1 MYCVAL
7 LALTATTM
15 LTPRVVEAQGSD
27 QFEIEE
33 IIVTA
38 RRRSERL
45 QDVPGSV
52 TVLSASVIEGAGI
65 RRPEGFIA
73 LTPGVTM
80 VNAASVADTQVN
92 IRGINGAR
100 DAETSFAYVLDGILH
115 TNPAAINREYT
126 NLQQVEIFK
135 GPQGAIY
142 GRSAA
147 AGAIIVTTAK
157 PGNESEFKGR
167 LSFAEDNSMDGY
179 LSWSGPLK
187 EDAVYLNLSAD
198 YRESDGFY
206 RNKFQNNAAIVDAFE
221 AFNINGR
228 LVWDASESLSID
240 TKFRYGEVD
249 ASSITFNSVFQLPV
263 FAAGGFSTAYQDV
276 NDFDFQFDA
285 NAVSDNDQEAI
296 EFSSRFDY
304 DTAGGSTLTGWVL
317 YSDND
322 NNLMSDGTSAAFGF
336 YNNVLPSSPG
346 ISPSCPE
353 TVLSM
358 SYAANLL
365 GPQFV
370 GLLPIGVIF
379 DDTGS
384 FLGAYTPTTCDGLQE
399 QVRSQ
404 EDLSFELRLASA
416 DDQKL
421 RWMFGVY
428 FADIEREVGVSL
440 NADSGDTPIR
450 GLLQVGGPNS
460 TASLTHDRFDTQVTS
475 VFGQIE
481 YDMTDSTELAFALR
495 YDNEDRDVSSLV
507 PPEIRQDV
515 IDLNFDTIFGNDPLN
530 PALSDLINPTG
541 LIPDKSASFSEV
553 QPKVSLRWDATDTT
567 SFFGSWGVG
576 FKAGGF
582 NNSGSQATVDIYIN
596 GFINGGNPSGI
607 FFADDMGV
615 PLPVI
620 TDDYKEE
627 TSSAFELGF
636 KSAFQGGRLQ
646 LSGAAYYTE
655 VTDMQF
661 FEFFVGTFGLLRV
674 VSNIDDVEI
683 TGVELDLSWHATENL
698 RFYVAGNHNIDDV
711 EITGVELD
719 LSWHATENL
728 RFYVAGNHTDSEI
741 KANSSRPDTVGN
753 PSPYTPDYTFN
764 IGADVEFPLSNGLS
778 IVARIDAQQVGETWF
793 HTVQEGDR
801 PTIFMPLF
809 EDGFIIQGA
818 GPGFGPW
825 GTAEYSITRRDE
837 FSTVNFRLGL
847 QGEKWAITAFALNLT
862 DEKYIEEAIPA
873 PEFGGTFVHPNARRR
888 SGIEVTF
895 NF

>member
-15 LTPRVVEAQGSD
+15 LTPRVVEAQASD
-27 QFEIEE
+27 GFELEE
-33 IIVTA
+33 IVVTA

-45 QDVPGSV
+45 QDVPGTV
-52 TVLSASVIEGAGI
+52 TVLTASVLESAGV
-65 RRPEGFIA
+65 RRAEGFIA

-115 TNPAAINREYT
+115 TNPAALNREYT

-157 PGNESEFKGR
+157 PGSESEFRGR
-167 LSFAEDNSMDGY
+167 ASFAEDDSFDGF

-198 YRESDGFY
+198 YRESDGYY
-206 RNKFQNNAAIVDAFE
+206 RNTFQGGAATVDAFE
-221 AFNINGR
+221 GFNVNGR

-240 TKFRYGEVD
+240 TKIRYGEVD
-249 ASSITFNSVFQLPV
+249 ASSITFNSIFQLPV
-263 FAAGGFSTAYQDV
+263 FAANFANAPAYQDV
-276 NDFDFQFDA
+276 NDFDFLFDA
-285 NAVSDNDQEAI
+285 NLVSDNDQEVF

-304 DTAGGSTLTGWVL
+304 DMAGGSTLTGWVL

-336 YNNVLPSSPG
+336 YNNDAACLQTITDLTGFPLLP
-346 ISPSCPE
+346 
-353 TVLSM
+353 
-358 SYAANLL
+358 
-365 GPQFV
+365 PQFIGTSPV
-370 GLLPIGVIF
+370 GAVF
-379 DDTGS
+379 DFANGS

-416 DDQKL
+416 DDQRL
-421 RWMFGVY
+421 RWMAGVY
-428 FADIEREVGVSL
+428 FADIEREVGISL
-440 NADSGDTPIR
+440 NADSGNTPIR

-460 TASLTHDRFDTQVTS
+460 TASLTHDQFDTQVTS
-475 VFGQIE
+475 IFGQIE
-481 YDMTDSTELAFALR
+481 YDISDATELSFALR

-507 PPEIRQDV
+507 PTNVTQNI
-515 IDLNFDTIFGNDPLN
+515 IDLNFDGVFDDPLN
-530 PALSDLINPTG
+530 PGLSSLFNPTG
-541 LIPDKSASFSEV
+541 TIPDKSKSFSEV

-567 SFFGSWGVG
+567 SIYGSWGVG

-582 NNSGSQATVDIYIN
+582 NNSGSQATVDIFIN
-596 GFINGGNPSGI
+596 GFINGGIGI
-607 FFADDMGV
+607 NFADDMGV
-615 PLPVI
+615 PLPII
-620 TDDYKEE
+620 TDDYREE

-636 KSAFQGGRLQ
+636 KSAFLGGRLA
-646 LSGAAYYTE
+646 LNGAAYYTD
-655 VTDMQF
+655 VSDMQF

-683 TGVELDLSWHATENL
+683 TGVELDLSYYVNDNF
-698 RFYVAGNHNIDDV
+698 RFYAAGN
-711 EITGVELD
+711 
-719 LSWHATENL
+719 
-728 RFYVAGNHTDSEI
+728 YTDSEI
-741 KANSSRPDTVGN
+741 NENSSRPDTVGN
-753 PSPYTPDYTFN
+753 PSPYTPDYTLN
-764 IGADVEFPLSNGLS
+764 VGGDVDFPLSNGMS
-778 IVARIDAQQVGETWF
+778 FFARVDAQFVGETWF

-809 EDGFIIQGA
+809 ELGFIAQ
-818 GPGFGPW
+818 GFGPGGGPN
-825 GTAEYSITRRDE
+825 GTAEYSVDRRDAY
-837 FSTVNFRLGL
+837 STVNLRIGL
-847 QGEKWAITAFALNLT
+847 EGESWTVTAFALNLT

-873 PEFGGTFVHPNARRR
+873 PEFGGTFAHPNARRR
-888 SGIEVTF
+888 AGIEVSF
-895 NF
+895 RF

>member
-1 MYCVAL
+1 MRQNLWSAFGMAL
-7 LALTATTM
+7 LTLAATTV
-15 LTPRVVEAQGSD
+15 LLPRVVTAQESQADG
-27 QFEIEE
+27 QFAIEE

-45 QDVPGSV
+45 QDVPGTV
-52 TVLSASVIEGAGI
+52 TVLTSRVIEQAGI
-65 RRPEGFIA
+65 RRAAGFIA

-126 NLQQVEIFK
+126 NLQQVEVFK
-135 GPQGAIY
+135 GPQGALY

-157 PGNESEFKGR
+157 PGNESKFSGR
-167 LSFAEDNSMDGY
+167 ASFAEDNSFDGF

-206 RNKFQNNAAIVDAFE
+206 RNSFQNNAAIVDAFE
-221 AFNINGR
+221 AFNINAR

-263 FAAGGFSTAYQDV
+263 FATLAGIPEAYQDV
-276 NDFDFQFDA
+276 NDFDFKFQA
-285 NAVSDNDQEAI
+285 NAVSDNDQEVF

-304 DTAGGSTLTGWVL
+304 EMAGGSTLTGWVL

-336 YNNVLPSSPG
+336 YNNDAACLQSVS
-346 ISPSCPE
+346 
-353 TVLSM
+353 SM

-365 GPQFV
+365 APQFV
-370 GLLPIGVIF
+370 GLVPTGVIF

-399 QVRSQ
+399 QVRNQ

-416 DDQKL
+416 DDQRL
-421 RWMFGVY
+421 RWMAGVY

-440 NADSGDTPIR
+440 NRDSGATPIR

-481 YDMTDSTELAFALR
+481 YDLTDSTELAFALR

-507 PPEIRQDV
+507 PPNIIQCV
-515 IDLNFDTIFGNDPLN
+515 IDLNFNGECDDPLN
-530 PALSDLINPTG
+530 PALSDFINPTG

-582 NNSGSQATVDIYIN
+582 NNSGSQATVDTYIN
-596 GFINGGNPSGI
+596 GFIRFGGSED
-607 FFADDMGV
+607 FAAALGV

-636 KSAFQGGRLQ
+636 KSAFMGGRLQ
-646 LSGAAYYTE
+646 LNGAAYYTD

-661 FEFFVGTFGLLRV
+661 FEFFVGNFGLLRV
-674 VSNIDDVEI
+674 VSNIDEVEI
-683 TGVELDLSWHATENL
+683 TGVELDLSWHATENFRL
-698 RFYVAGNHNIDDV
+698 YAG
-711 EITGVELD
+711 
-719 LSWHATENL
+719 
-728 RFYVAGNHTDSEI
+728 GNFTDSEI

-753 PSPYTPDYTFN
+753 SSPYTPDYTFN
-764 IGADVEFPLSNGLS
+764 IGADVEFPLSNGMS

-793 HTVQEGDR
+793 HTVQEGER

-809 EDGFIIQGA
+809 DIGLANFGA
-818 GPGFGPW
+818 L
-825 GTAEYSITRRDE
+825 GTAEYSVAQRDTY
-837 FSTVNFRLGL
+837 STVNLRVGL
-847 QGEKWAITAFALNLT
+847 QGEKWTVTAFALNLT
-862 DEKYIEEAIPA
+862 DELYVEEAITA
-873 PEFGGTFVHPNARRR
+873 IEFGGTFVHPNARRR
-888 SGIEVTF
+888 VGLEVTF

>member
-1 MYCVAL
+1 MRHYFLPMYCVVL
-7 LALTATTM
+7 LALAATAM
-15 LTPRVVEAQGSD
+15 LTPRVVEAQASD
-27 QFEIEE
+27 AFELEE

-45 QDVPGSV
+45 QDVPGTV
-52 TVLSASVIEGAGI
+52 TVLTESVLTDAGV
-65 RRPEGFIA
+65 RRAAGFIA

-157 PGNESEFKGR
+157 PDNESEFSGR
-167 LSFAEDNSMDGY
+167 LSFAEDNSMDGF

-263 FAAGGFSTAYQDV
+263 FAANANNPPAYQDV

-304 DTAGGSTLTGWVL
+304 EMAGGSTLTGWAL

-365 GPQFV
+365 APQFV
-370 GLLPIGVIF
+370 GLLPVGVIF
-379 DDTGS
+379 DSTGS

-440 NADSGDTPIR
+440 NADNGDTPIR

-460 TASLTHDRFDTQVTS
+460 TAALIHDRFDTQVTS

-507 PPEIRQDV
+507 PPNVRQDV
-515 IDLNFDTIFGNDPLN
+515 IDLNFDGIFDDPLN

-541 LIPDKSASFSEV
+541 VIADKSASFSEV
-553 QPKVSLRWDATDTT
+553 QPKVSLRWDVTDTT
-567 SFFGSWGVG
+567 SFYGSYGVG

-582 NNSGSQATVDIYIN
+582 NNSGSAATVDIFIN
-596 GFINGGNPSGI
+596 SFINGGNQLGAPI

-627 TSSAFELGF
+627 TSDALELGF
-636 KSAFQGGRLQ
+636 KSVFQGGRLQ
-646 LSGAAYYTE
+646 LNGAAYYTE

-698 RFYVAGNHNIDDV
+698 RFY
-711 EITGVELD
+711 L
-719 LSWHATENL
+719 
-728 RFYVAGNHTDSEI
+728 AGNHTDSEI

-764 IGADVEFPLSNGLS
+764 IGVDVEFPLSNAMS

-818 GPGFGPW
+818 GAGFGPW
-825 GTAEYSITRRDE
+825 GAAEYSVTRRDE
-837 FSTVNFRLGL
+837 YSTVNFRLGL

-873 PEFGGTFVHPNARRR
+873 IEFGGTFVHPNARRR

-895 NF
+895 SF